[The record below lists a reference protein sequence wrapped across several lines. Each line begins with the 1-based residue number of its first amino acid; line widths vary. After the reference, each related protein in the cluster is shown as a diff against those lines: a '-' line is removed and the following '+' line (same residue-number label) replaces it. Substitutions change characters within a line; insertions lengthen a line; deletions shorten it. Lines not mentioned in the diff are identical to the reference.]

1 MRCAVSGL
9 RNGADRLPA
18 RDKTMEEHAEALR
31 LIVIFVVGDGGFVRA
46 AAAKLNRWVVGIHN
60 SLDPRTAKK
69 VKKLPERLREAQK
82 IKFLGAE

>member
-1 MRCAVSGL
+1 MRGL
-9 RNGADRLPA
+9 RIEEWSRPSSSPRQNDRGTRGSA
-18 RDKTMEEHAEALR
+18 R

-69 VKKLPERLREAQK
+69 VKKLPERLIEAQK
-82 IKFLGAE
+82 NKFWGAE